1 MKKRWDY
8 LGKVFRVK
16 RWYKR
21 DVWIIIILKEWM
33 MGIRSYEEIINE
45 ECLEVRENIEEVIFM
60 KVSYFNSW

>member
-1 MKKRWDY
+1 
-8 LGKVFRVK
+8 
-16 RWYKR
+16 
-21 DVWIIIILKEWM
+21 